1 MPDPDQALA
10 ATFVQSRGSFRKQL
24 AGGLGGPVG
33 AAIGTV
39 GLRPN
44 PLPPAA
50 IGYLGVFEDD
60 VVLFRGKRG
69 MTKYKTT
76 NEVILSFPRTD
87 VASATVRG
95 GVVTVILTVSF
106 TDGATWEFEV
116 ARVAAGQA
124 RRVAELLTL
133 P

>member
-10 ATFVQSRGSFRKQL
+10 ATFVQSRGSFRTQL

-39 GLRPN
+39 
-44 PLPPAA
+44 
-50 IGYLGVFEDD
+50 GVFEDD